1 MKKKVKYFMVI
12 SSEFDKVNTV
22 KFLLRLKYNQMVCEF
37 NVDY

>member
-22 KFLLRLKYNQMVCEF
+22 KFLQRLKNNQMVCEF